1 MSCRSKLA
9 QRTPAVTACV
19 PLCGALGQEAGQTP
33 VKGKTSEFEAVSG
46 EERRTIG
53 EAG

>member
-19 PLCGALGQEAGQTP
+19 PLCGALGQETADP
-33 VKGKTSEFEAVSG
+33 AEGKNSEFEAVSG
-46 EERRTIG
+46 G
-53 EAG
+53 DAGTKEKAG